1 MSINTQSV
9 IDRHLYFLK
18 SFSEAKRAIYE
29 ADLSLFSL
37 KQDWKRI
44 YGNSFTGVHHF
55 ISETYLPSLLEV
67 VDQKQTDIRVP
78 KDFLLPS
85 SIFLTLNS
93 NITFGSLISWQV
105 RSFFYALSL
114 VFKNFYI
121 ILLLSFLR
129 NRNLEGKT
137 IIYGVKE
144 VDLED
149 NSSVFNFR
157 YFLNSMNFK
166 KGETIHENDL
176 FPYKSSSQTKRSD
189 AESSLQ
195 LPARVCFFLKSFYL
209 LSRGCLGLLFGNKLT
224 IVIASKLI
232 KAEYLL
238 TICKDKRPK
247 NVIYPI
253 HSGFFIAPEIAILK
267 KINVNLIAFEFSQ
280 SYFWSSLKPPND
292 SPALYSFYSMEENKN
307 ANSRWP
313 PTLLPSEIWAYD
325 EFSKK
330 SFQTFLNAKDNI
342 KIKLV
347 GSINIS
353 DSPELS
359 VPKNE
364 ADIAIF
370 GIQDLKGPY
379 ENFYANS
386 DVLKKFYED
395 INETLKEK
403 NIVSFVK
410 AAKAVE
416 KLKSSKVDLKKFD
429 KFLLINNIAP
439 RRLINEVNLVICFPF
454 TSPAFIA
461 KNLNKSVIFYDP
473 IGIVDDT
480 LDFARDIPLIHGK
493 DNLSIYIDK
502 VIHV

>member
-1 MSINTQSV
+1 MSINTQKV
-9 IDRHLYFLK
+9 IDRHLYFVK

-37 KQDWKRI
+37 QQDWKRI

-55 ISETYLPSLLEV
+55 VSETYLPSLLEV
-67 VDQKQTDIRVP
+67 VDQRHTAIKIP

-93 NITFGSLISWQV
+93 NLTFGSLISWQV
-105 RSFFYALSL
+105 RSFFYAFLL
-114 VFKNFYI
+114 VIKNFYI
-121 ILLLSFLR
+121 ILLLSFLKT
-129 NRNLEGKT
+129 RNLDGKT
-137 IIYGVKE
+137 IIYGVEE

-149 NSSVFNFR
+149 NSSVFNFG

-166 KGETIHENDL
+166 KGETIHENAL

-189 AESSLQ
+189 AESSFQ
-195 LPARVCFFLKSFYL
+195 LHARVFFFVKSMYL
-209 LSRGCLGLLFGNKLT
+209 LSKGFLGLFLGNKLT
-224 IVIASKLI
+224 IVIVSKLI

-238 TICKDKRPK
+238 AICRDKRPK

-253 HSGFFIAPEIAILK
+253 HSGFFITPEIAILR

-292 SPALYSFYSMEENKN
+292 SPALYSFYSMEENQN
-307 ANSRWP
+307 ANSRWSP
-313 PTLLPSEIWAYD
+313 KLLPSEIWAYD

-353 DSPELS
+353 DSPELR
-359 VPKNE
+359 VPKNK

-370 GIQDLKGPY
+370 GIQDVRGLY

-386 DVLKKFYED
+386 NVLRKFYED
-395 INETLKEK
+395 INEILKEK

-410 AAKAVE
+410 AAKGEE
-416 KLKSSKVDLKKFD
+416 KLKASKVDLKNYD

-439 RRLINEVNLVICFPF
+439 RRLIDEVDLVICFPF

-493 DNLSIYIDK
+493 DNLSMYIDR